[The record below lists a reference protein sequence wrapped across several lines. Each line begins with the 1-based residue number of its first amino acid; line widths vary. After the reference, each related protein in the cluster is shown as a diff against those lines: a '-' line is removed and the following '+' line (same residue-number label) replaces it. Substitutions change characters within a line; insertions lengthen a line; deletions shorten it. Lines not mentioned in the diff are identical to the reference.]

1 MAIDSTN
8 AAGSAA
14 TQSASQAASARLTTD
29 YQSFLKLLTAQIAN
43 QDPLEPMDST
53 TFVSQLA
60 QLSQVEQTIT
70 TNATLEGIAA
80 QLSAAGA
87 LSDIQLIGHEVT
99 LATDRVE
106 LRGGTAEFEY
116 QLEDEAQKVTAR
128 ILAEDGT
135 LLREIEGLAGS
146 AGETHAVAWDG
157 MDRDGLPV
165 PDGTFRVQI
174 EASDAE
180 GDEVGAATYATTEV
194 KELTFESGQPAMV
207 LRNGAEAPSGQVIAI
222 R

>member
-116 QLEDEAQKVTAR
+116 QLEEEAQKVTAR

-157 MDRDGLPV
+157 TDRDGLPV
-165 PDGTFRVQI
+165 PDATFRVEI

-180 GDEVGAATYATTEV
+180 GEEVGAATYATTEV
-194 KELTFESGQPAMV
+194 KELTFESGQPVMV